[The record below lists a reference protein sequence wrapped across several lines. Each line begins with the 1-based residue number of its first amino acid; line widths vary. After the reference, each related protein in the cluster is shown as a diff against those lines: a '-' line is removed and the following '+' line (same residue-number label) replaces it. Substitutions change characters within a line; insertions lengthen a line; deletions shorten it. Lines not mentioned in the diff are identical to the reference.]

1 MTAYDTFEKIVEQC
15 FDFDSERSID
25 TDIKIKMKI
34 ENISEF
40 LIENKPELVKKFI
53 VKGYISA
60 IFVIREYLMVRSFSF
75 EGHARLREMVMCMS
89 EYMDR
94 HDEPKGENFNKIYKE
109 FVEMVKPDG
118 RSNAEEY
125 YKTHDTTKYE
135 DLVIR
140 NIENALVGVEINIRD
155 AFRLSNELGTKNDEY
170 TMEKIKEKIQQRLDY
185 IYNKKLEEKVY
196 GE

>member
-1 MTAYDTFEKIVEQC
+1 MPNIHHAFINVVKQC
-15 FDFDSERSID
+15 FNLNSKSV
-25 TDIKIKMKI
+25 TDDLEAVHIIQDIWK
-34 ENISEF
+34 ESDN
-40 LIENKPELVKKFI
+40 PKKLEI
-53 VKGYISA
+53 TS
-60 IFVIREYLMVRSFSF
+60 REYLSIPPFGY
-75 EGHARLREMVMCMS
+75 EGHARLRQMVIYMS
-89 EYMDR
+89 EYMDKR
-94 HDEPKGENFNKIYKE
+94 NIEKGETFNMLYTQL
-109 FVEMVKPDG
+109 VEMVKPDG

-135 DLVIR
+135 NLVIR
-140 NIENALVGVEINIRD
+140 NIENVLVGVEINIRD

>member
-1 MTAYDTFEKIVEQC
+1 MPNIHHTFINVVKQC
-15 FDFDSERSID
+15 FNLDNVKV
-25 TDIKIKMKI
+25 TD
-34 ENISEF
+34 
-40 LIENKPELVKKFI
+40 ELQARHIVQDIWEESDNPKKLEI
-53 VKGYISA
+53 NAS
-60 IFVIREYLMVRSFSF
+60 EYLSIPVYGY
-75 EGHARLREMVMCMS
+75 EGHARLRQMVIYMS
-89 EYMDR
+89 EYMDKR
-94 HDEPKGENFNKIYKE
+94 NIEKGETFNKLYTQL
-109 FVEMVKPDG
+109 VEMVKPDG

-125 YKTHDTTKYE
+125 YKAHDTTKYE
-135 DLVIR
+135 NLVIR

>member
-1 MTAYDTFEKIVEQC
+1 MPNTHHAFINVVKQC
-15 FDFDSERSID
+15 FNLESMSV
-25 TDIKIKMKI
+25 TDDLKAVHIVQDIW
-34 ENISEF
+34 EESDN
-40 LIENKPELVKKFI
+40 PKKLEI
-53 VKGYISA
+53 NS
-60 IFVIREYLMVRSFSF
+60 REYLSIPPFGY
-75 EGHARLREMVMCMS
+75 EGHARLRQMVIYMS
-89 EYMDR
+89 EYMDKR
-94 HDEPKGENFNKIYKE
+94 NIEKGETFNKLYTQL
-109 FVEMVKPDG
+109 VEMVKPDG

-185 IYNKKLEEKVY
+185 IYNKKLEEKIY

>member
-1 MTAYDTFEKIVEQC
+1 MPNTHHAFINVVKQC
-15 FDFDSERSID
+15 FNLESMSV
-25 TDIKIKMKI
+25 TDDLKAVHMVQDIW
-34 ENISEF
+34 EESDN
-40 LIENKPELVKKFI
+40 PKKLEI
-53 VKGYISA
+53 TS
-60 IFVIREYLMVRSFSF
+60 REYLSIPPFGY
-75 EGHARLREMVMCMS
+75 EGHARLRQMMIYMS
-89 EYMDR
+89 EYMDK
-94 HDEPKGENFNKIYKE
+94 HNIEKGETFNELYIQL
-109 FVEMVKPDG
+109 VEMVKPDG